1 MYLDF
6 KELFEQKIEKNYARR
21 LINPFNY
28 PSQES
33 EKMFIN
39 FK

>member
-6 KELFEQKIEKNYARR
+6 NELFEQKIEKFYARK
-21 LINPFNY
+21 LINSFKY